1 MRTHPARRTIGD
13 VRSVWHSACPAA
25 ATRWFA
31 AFVAHL
37 PECARSHSLSPADR
51 AWTRAG
57 ARFRTASGA
66 MVSLSGTHPGAREMY
81 CWNIYLRTGL
91 TMPTKGWVV
100 NLGAN
105 RGLFSVWAAV
115 TGAQAIAVEAQDG
128 FGPMIR
134 SLAAH
139 NGVADPVHVEIA
151 LASGAHVSAA
161 TVGVL
166 PTPAYGRQ
174 RHTAP

>member
-1 MRTHPARRTIGD
+1 
-13 VRSVWHSACPAA
+13 
-25 ATRWFA
+25 
-31 AFVAHL
+31 
-37 PECARSHSLSPADR
+37 
-51 AWTRAG
+51 
-57 ARFRTASGA
+57 
-66 MVSLSGTHPGAREMY
+66 MY

-166 PTPAYGRQ
+166 ADTSLWAATSHGALTRPADISVLQLMSTYNIDRIGLLKVGEDLRWLDKVDQVALEIHRHHGDAPSLVNQLQ
-174 RHTAP
+174 RHGFTIDLRDNDGARMCNL